1 MKFSFPK
8 LIKDKKKGQTP
19 FGEKGSDPF
28 RKVILAMGGGEVH
41 DIGKTVIRALFKAN
55 GFEVIDLGAVDS
67 GEELVR
73 AAVEHKAG
81 IVGVSCM
88 LTSSLG
94 ELQQIARA
102 LQASGLDI
110 NFLVGGPGIS
120 PAMTAYGIA
129 PHYPGGVTVYVR
141 DLYVCHELCCTLSSP
156 SSRQTLKESLKTEYA
171 ESSET
176 FIRQQTAK
184 TLLTIREAREQ
195 GLQIPWNEFRP
206 AEPSF
211 LGNRVF
217 HEHDLKD
224 LTELIDWMTMFLG
237 FGLKG
242 KYPQIFKDPDI
253 GQEARQIFDDA
264 QILLERIIKHKLL
277 TARGVVGFYPANSS
291 GDDIEIYSEQGSRQH
306 VLEVLHTLRQQARHD
321 DEKPYYALSDFIAPK
336 ESGKKDYIGAF
347 ALSCGFGLEK
357 LEQEF
362 IADNDDYHLI
372 MVKVLADC
380 LAEAFAERM
389 HQSVR
394 KEYWGYDRGE
404 TLTKE
409 DMFRCLF
416 QGIRPAPGYPACP
429 EHSEKEMLFRLLDV
443 KNNIAID
450 LSRGYAMSPAASV
463 CGFYFSHPQSKYFWL
478 GSVARDQVTDYARRK
493 DVEVSLVEQQ
503 LLMHLNYIKE

>member
-1 MKFSFPK
+1 MKFSFPT
-8 LIKDKKKGQTP
+8 LIK
-19 FGEKGSDPF
+19 EKRRNPV
-28 RKVILAMGGGEVH
+28 RLKQPVKVVLAMAGGEVH
-41 DIGKTVIRALFKAN
+41 DIGKTVIRSLFKAN
-55 GFEVIDLGAVDS
+55 GFKVIDLGTVES
-67 GEELVR
+67 GDELIQ
-73 AAVEHKAG
+73 AAMDHNAE
-81 IVGVSCM
+81 IVGISCM

-94 ELQQIARA
+94 ELQNIARA

-129 PHYPGGVTVYVR
+129 PLYPAGLTVYAR
-141 DLYVCHELCCTLSSP
+141 DLYDCHELCCTLINP
-156 SSRQTLKESLKTEYA
+156 DSRKKLKESLKTEYKQLG
-171 ESSET
+171 ET
-176 FIRQQTAK
+176 FVRQQTAK
-184 TLLTIREAREQ
+184 TLLTLNEARQQ
-195 GLQIPWNEFRP
+195 GLHISWDGFEAVRP
-206 AEPSF
+206 AF
-211 LGNRVF
+211 LGNKIL
-217 HEHDLKD
+217 HEFDLKN
-224 LTELIDWMTMFLG
+224 LTELIDWMTIFLG

-253 GQEARQIFDDA
+253 GADAQQIFDDA
-264 QILLERIIKHKLL
+264 QKLL
-277 TARGVVGFYPANSS
+277 DRIVSKKLFTARAVIGFYPANSN
-291 GDDIEIYSEQGSRQH
+291 GDDIEIYSEKGSHQH
-306 VLEVLHTLRQQARHD
+306 VLETLHTLRQQARHD

-336 ESGKKDYIGAF
+336 ASGKKDYIGAF

-362 IADNDDYHLI
+362 IANNDDYHLI

-389 HQSVR
+389 HQLVR
-394 KEYWGYDRGE
+394 KEYWGYAHDE

-478 GSVARDQVTDYARRK
+478 GSVARDQVEDYARRK
-493 DVEVSLVEQQ
+493 NIEVSFVEQQ